1 MSQVRKGHKYVLAGF
16 TGLVMAIVGLIFT
29 ITNFGMPW
37 FMWLLTIGF
46 IIFWRC
52 FSYPEKLRK
61 HVSKIVEANLA
72 RQDIVLKHIAYINA
86 DRFLVVGMR
95 SDDSQIVLIVDG
107 NGDYPMF
114 ENDKELMAQKIAGNK
129 L

>member
-1 MSQVRKGHKYVLAGF
+1 MSKLNKGYKYVLLAS
-16 TGLVMAIVGLIFT
+16 TGLAMTIVGIIFS
-29 ITNFGMPW
+29 IINFGMPW
-37 FMWLLTIGF
+37 FMWLLVVGF

-72 RQDIVLKHIAYINA
+72 RQDILLKHIAYINA

-95 SDDSQIVLIVDG
+95 SDDSELVLIVDG

-114 ENDKELMAQKIAGNK
+114 ENDKDLMAKKIAGSQ